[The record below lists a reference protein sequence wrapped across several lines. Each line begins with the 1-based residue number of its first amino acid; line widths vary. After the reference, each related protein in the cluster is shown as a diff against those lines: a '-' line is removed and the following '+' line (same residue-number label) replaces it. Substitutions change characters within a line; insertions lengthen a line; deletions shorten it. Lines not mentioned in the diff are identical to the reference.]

1 MKHFPLVRLALV
13 LGFVTLF
20 FLGCSRD
27 PNVRKQKYLESGQ
40 RYYDNGKYLEA
51 AIQFSNAIQIDN
63 RFAPAHYQLAQTL
76 LKLQQWT
83 PAYQELSRTLEINP
97 QNYQAHIDI
106 ANLLIAGRDLK
117 QAQEHTDLLL
127 QKQPNNP
134 QVHAAVANLLAA
146 QGNVPGAIDEL
157 QKAIALG
164 PDLWESYLS
173 LALLQLRVNQPE
185 AAEVNLRKAVE

>member
-1 MKHFPLVRLALV
+1 MKRFPLIRLALLLGVFPLV
-13 LGFVTLF
+13 

-40 RYYDNGKYLEA
+40 RYYDNGKYPEA

-97 QNYQAHIDI
+97 GNYQAHIDI

-117 QAQEHTDLLL
+117 QAQQHTDLLL

-134 QVHAAVANLLAA
+134 QVHGAVANLLAA
-146 QGNVPGAIDEL
+146 QNNVPGAIEEMK
-157 QKAIALG
+157 KAITLG
-164 PDLWESYLS
+164 PDRWESYLN
-173 LALLQLRVNQPE
+173 LALFQL
-185 AAEVNLRKAVE
+185 